1 MIPGVASN
9 ISDNVVTIGSFV
21 AFTCETDSN
30 EHKIVVAE
38 CMSNGKFH
46 PDPGSL
52 SCVNGMFLCH
62 TVLENCICKAITI
75 RITDGSSHC
84 LQQITLQNVTSCHC
98 PSCCQYLLW

>member
-62 TVLENCICKAITI
+62 TVLENCICKARLQESLMVLHTVY
-75 RITDGSSHC
+75 SKSHFK
-84 LQQITLQNVTSCHC
+84 T
-98 PSCCQYLLW
+98 